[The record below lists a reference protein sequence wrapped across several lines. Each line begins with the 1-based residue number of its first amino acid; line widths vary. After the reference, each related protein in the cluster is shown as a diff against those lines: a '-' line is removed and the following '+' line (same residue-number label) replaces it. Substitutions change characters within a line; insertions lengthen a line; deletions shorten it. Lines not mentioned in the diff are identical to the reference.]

1 MTKIGFREAKKWVI
15 AALKSGDYQ
24 HVSRDDIE
32 TKNLLEIGAVS
43 TADLVNVI
51 LKCRDCRTTPKVPE
65 LKHAGQWYI
74 VLNRGAAFYVGRE
87 TLQALQG
94 ICLSARIWMKKPSDG
109 KKPCCEM
116 MAVVPL
122 HH

>member
-15 AALKSGDYQ
+15 AALESGDYQ

-51 LKCRDCRTTPKVPE
+51 LKCR
-65 LKHAGQWYI
+65 GQHHSSSPHHSSVENVEVHLLERDGWYI
-74 VLNRGAAFYVGRE
+74 KFYFVDFE
-87 TLQALQG
+87 PFFISVHQ
-94 ICLSARIWMKKPSDG
+94 
-109 KKPCCEM
+109 
-116 MAVVPL
+116 
-122 HH
+122 